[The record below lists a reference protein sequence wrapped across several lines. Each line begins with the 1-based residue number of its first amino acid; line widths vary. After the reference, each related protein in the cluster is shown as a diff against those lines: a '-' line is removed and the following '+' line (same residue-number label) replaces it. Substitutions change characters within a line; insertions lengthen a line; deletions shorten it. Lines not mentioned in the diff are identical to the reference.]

1 MSVKPQLQRLL
12 FMGKQL
18 EDDYNLFDYS
28 VKVCPMFNTR
38 LSHFSFSAERSHPA
52 VRETALGGA
61 GEQQ

>member
-28 VKVCPMFNTR
+28 VKVCPMFNTSP
-38 LSHFSFSAERSHPA
+38 LSLLLFS
-52 VRETALGGA
+52 
-61 GEQQ
+61 